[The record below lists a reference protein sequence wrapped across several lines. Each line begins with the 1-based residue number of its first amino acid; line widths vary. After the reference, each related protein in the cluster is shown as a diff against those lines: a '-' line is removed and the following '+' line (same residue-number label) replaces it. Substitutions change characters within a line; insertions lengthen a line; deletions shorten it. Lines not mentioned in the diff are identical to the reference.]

1 MSYAALL
8 ARMGQV
14 NDVLNAKSLLAWD
27 ARTKMPPGG
36 AETRAKQI
44 ATLSVMARDM
54 VVADET
60 RRLLE
65 SAEAEVQH
73 HGLDSVERTICGH
86 EREAVEY
93 HHRLPADLVQ
103 ARA

>member
-1 MSYAALL
+1 MGYAALL

-54 VVADET
+54 VVADDT
-60 RRLLE
+60 LRALDA
-65 SAEAEVQH
+65 AEAEVQH
-73 HGLDSVERTICGH
+73 LG
-86 EREAVEY
+86 AEY
-93 HHRLPADLVQ
+93 AECQ
-103 ARA
+103 QTQGG